1 MFRQLIIGKRRQI
14 LVDVNTQQD
23 FFLAEGKVCIRNHKR
38 VLSHI
43 RRMMAWARTKNLPLI
58 SVCEVYPNHN
68 GGSYCI
74 DGTEGQKKISYTL
87 TSRRI
92 SFPADGHTDLP
103 ADILRN
109 YRQVILHKRC
119 VDPFEEPRIER
130 LLTDA
135 KASEFILIGAT
146 AEGAVEA
153 TALGLLQQ
161 GKRVTVITD
170 SVGTLNSKEG
180 DLALRKMKAKGAKLV
195 ETRKIAG
202 TSHLHLVGACD
213 CKRCSGALSKS
224 RFHFSTS

>member
-14 LVDVNTQQD
+14 LVDVNTQRD
-23 FFLAEGKVCIRNHKR
+23 FFLADGKVCIRNHKR

-43 RRMMAWARTKNLPLI
+43 RRIMAWARTKNIPII

-68 GGSYCI
+68 GGNYCV
-74 DGTEGQKKISYTL
+74 DGTSGQKKVSYTL
-87 TSRRI
+87 ISRRI

-103 ADILRN
+103 VDILRN
-109 YRQVILHKRC
+109 YKQVILHKRC

-161 GKRVTVITD
+161 GKKVCIITD
-170 SVGTLNSKEG
+170 AVGTHNSREG
-180 DLALRKMKAKGAKLV
+180 DLAFRKMKAKGAKLL

-213 CKRCSGALSKS
+213 CKRCSGSLSKT
-224 RFHFSTS
+224 RLHLSTS